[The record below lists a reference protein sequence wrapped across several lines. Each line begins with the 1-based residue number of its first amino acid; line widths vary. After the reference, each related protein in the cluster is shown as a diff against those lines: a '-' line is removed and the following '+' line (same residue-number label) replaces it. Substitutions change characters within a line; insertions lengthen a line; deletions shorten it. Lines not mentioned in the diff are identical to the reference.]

1 MSKMFKIKAV
11 VIESENQFCP
21 VFIDTGDNPV
31 LYMAHGGI
39 DAEAALREVL
49 DYVYGDCDFDYVC
62 IREDDSWHIY
72 NVKVID
78 DPVYE

>member
-1 MSKMFKIKAV
+1 MFKVKAV

-21 VFIDTGDNPV
+21 VFIDTGDDSV
-31 LYMAHGGI
+31 LYKAHGGI

-49 DYVYGDCDFDYVC
+49 EYVYGDCDFDYVC
-62 IREDDSWHIY
+62 IREDNGWHIY
-72 NVKVID
+72 DVKVID

>member
-1 MSKMFKIKAV
+1 MFRVKAA

-21 VFIDTGDNPV
+21 VFIDTGDNPI
-31 LYMAHGGI
+31 LYKAHGGI

-49 DYVYGDCDFDYVC
+49 EYVYGDCDFDYVC
-62 IREDDSWHIY
+62 LRECDGWHMY

-78 DPVYE
+78 DPVYERR

>member
-1 MSKMFKIKAV
+1 MFRIKAV

-21 VFIDTGDNPV
+21 VFIDTGDNPI
-31 LYMAHGGI
+31 LYRAHGGI
-39 DAEAALREVL
+39 DAEAALREIL
-49 DYVYGDCDFDYVC
+49 EYVYGDCDFDYVC
-62 IREDDSWHIY
+62 LRGCDGWHIY

>member
-1 MSKMFKIKAV
+1 MFKVKAV

-21 VFIDTGDNPV
+21 VFIDTGDNPI
-31 LYMAHGGI
+31 LYRAHVGI
-39 DAEAALREVL
+39 NAEAALREVL

-62 IREDDSWHIY
+62 LRECDGWHIY

-78 DPVYE
+78 DLVL